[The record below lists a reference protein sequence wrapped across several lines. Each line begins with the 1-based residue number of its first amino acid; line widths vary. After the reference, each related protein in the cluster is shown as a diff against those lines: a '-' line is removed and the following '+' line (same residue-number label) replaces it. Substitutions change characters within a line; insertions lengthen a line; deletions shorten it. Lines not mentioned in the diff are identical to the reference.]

1 MPEEVVWSVSITAV
15 LKYRSAPQ
23 ELIDRLLGGEFEVP
37 VVEMTQDS
45 RTIGDEDK
53 SIPGFWITFPVL
65 LGLLLLLI
73 SMRGNKK

>member
-1 MPEEVVWSVSITAV
+1 MACFY
-15 LKYRSAPQ
+15 YRCTEISLCPQ

-45 RTIGDEDK
+45 RTIVDEDK
-53 SIPGFWITFPVL
+53 SIPGFRITFPVL

-73 SMRGNKK
+73 CMRGNKK